1 MRVEGLKKRFGRVR
15 AVDGLT
21 FEVKPGEVVGLL
33 GPNGAGKTTTLRC
46 IVGVLRPDEGR
57 IFVDGVD
64 AIRDE
69 VRAKSLIGYVP
80 EIPGLYD
87 LLTPEEHLRLVASA
101 YGLGPGW
108 EGLAD
113 ELLEAFD
120 LKAVRN
126 KTVGTFSRGMRQKLA
141 IICALLHRPK
151 VYLLD
156 EPLVGVDPKGTHEV
170 RRRLDEEKRRGCAVL
185 VSTHML
191 DTAERLCDRIVV
203 IHKGKN
209 VAEGT
214 LDELRRK
221 VHAKEDA
228 TLEEVFLKLVEEAE
242 EEGRK
247 SG

>member
-1 MRVEGLKKRFGRVR
+1 MLRIEGLRKRFGRVR

-21 FEVKPGEVVGLL
+21 FEVRPGEIVGLL

-46 IVGVLRPDEGR
+46 VVGILRPDEGR
-57 IFVDGVD
+57 VFVNGID
-64 AIRDE
+64 ATKDE

-80 EIPGLYD
+80 EVPGLYD
-87 LLTPEEHLRLVASA
+87 LLTPEEHLRLVAAS
-101 YGLGPGW
+101 YGLEPGW
-108 EGLAD
+108 ERFAE

-120 LKAVRN
+120 LATERRRM
-126 KTVGTFSRGMRQKLA
+126 VGTFSRGMKQKLA
-141 IICALLHRPK
+141 IVCALLHRPK

-170 RRRLDEEKRRGCAVL
+170 KRRLDEEKRRGCAIL

-203 IHKGKN
+203 IHRGKN

-214 LDELRRK
+214 LDELRAK

-242 EEGRK
+242 EERA
-247 SG
+247 S